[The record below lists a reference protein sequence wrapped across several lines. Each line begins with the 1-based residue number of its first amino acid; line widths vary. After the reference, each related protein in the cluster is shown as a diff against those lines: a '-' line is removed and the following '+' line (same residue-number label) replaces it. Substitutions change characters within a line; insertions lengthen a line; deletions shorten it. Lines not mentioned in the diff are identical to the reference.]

1 MEMATTVSPKTST
14 TTTMTT
20 TRIFAEAHHV
30 TVLRRMHLIP
40 EKDRPEALRRV
51 LIIIAIGWIPLMVLC
66 LIHTQLHQDAIA
78 SVFFGD
84 VAVHARLLLASPL
97 LVLAEYMVLPRLE
110 SIREHFANASLIA
123 DEHRERFQVEVQKC
137 HRMSA
142 RLQYSGEIALC
153 AYALAF
159 IMILAVNRQELPAWQ
174 LASNGY
180 SLSLAGWWH
189 LLISLPLLLG
199 LTLGWLWRLIIWTRF
214 LAAVARLGLRMVAAH
229 PDKAAGLQFVAYSPR
244 MFAPV
249 GLAMSIVV
257 AGTMGNAVLHHGLS
271 PLDHP
276 ATPVV
281 TAAVIAILF
290 LFPPLIFTRLL
301 VAAWR
306 QGIFKYG
313 DLATRLG
320 NEFEE
325 KWTVPGA
332 QVDDSA
338 LGVPDFSATTDLYS
352 IVSNV
357 YNMRVMLFDY
367 QGAIA
372 IVVTALLPFA
382 PVWLSVIPLKTFSKE
397 LIGLLF

>member
-1 MEMATTVSPKTST
+1 
-14 TTTMTT
+14 MTT

-30 TVLRRMHLIP
+30 TVLRRMHLIR
-40 EKDRPEALRRV
+40 ERDRPEALRRV
-51 LIIIAIGWIPLMVLC
+51 LIIIAIGWLPLMVLC
-66 LIHTQLHQDAIA
+66 LVHTLLHQDSAA
-78 SVFFGD
+78 SMFFGD
-84 VAVHARLLLASPL
+84 VAVHARLLLSAPL
-97 LVLAEYMVLPRLE
+97 FVLAEYMVLPRLE
-110 SIREHFANASLIA
+110 AIRQHFADASLIA
-123 DEHRERFQVEVQKC
+123 EEDQERFQVEVQKC

-153 AYALAF
+153 AYALA
-159 IMILAVNRQELPAWQ
+159 IILLLAVNRQDLPAWQ
-174 LASNGY
+174 LAADGHA
-180 SLSLAGWWH
+180 LSLAGWWH
-189 LLISLPLLLG
+189 LFISLPLLLG
-199 LTLGWLWRLIIWTRF
+199 LALGWLWRLIIWTRF
-214 LAAVARLGLRMVAAH
+214 LAAVARLGVRVVAAH

-257 AGTMGNAVLHHGLS
+257 AGTMGNAVLHHSLS

-276 ATPVV
+276 ATPVI

-301 VAAWR
+301 VTAWR

-313 DLATRLG
+313 DLASRVG
-320 NEFEE
+320 KEFEE
-325 KWTVPGA
+325 KWMGPGA

-357 YNMRVMLFDY
+357 YNMRMLLFDY

-372 IVVTALLPFA
+372 IVVIALLPFV
-382 PVWLSVIPLKTFSKE
+382 PVWLSVIPLKTFSKD